1 MQKVVVITGASNG
14 MGLSA
19 VKLFASRNWI
29 VYGGARRVEKIP
41 TDHGIHALH
50 LDVTNHL
57 SNTAFIET
65 ILKEAGR
72 IDVLI
77 NNAGY
82 GEYGAV
88 EEVSLSKAKQQFD
101 TNFFGAAELSQLVL
115 PTMRQQKSGR
125 IINISSIGANI
136 YLPLGSYYHA
146 TKAALQLWS
155 DALDMEVKSF
165 GIRSITVQP
174 GLTRSEWGGI
184 AMENARKNAKENSV
198 YLPLLSRVGDL
209 LTVNNNAFVSSADDL
224 AALFYRAATD
234 GRVKLRYFSSATDR
248 LVVWFARSHPYLFK
262 KLLGVM
268 LKRVSRRK
276 QIKDIK

>member
-1 MQKVVVITGASNG
+1 MEKVVVITGASNG

-19 VKLFASRNWI
+19 AKLFAVKGWK

-41 TDHGIHALH
+41 TEHGIHALQ
-50 LDVTNHL
+50 LDVTDHL
-57 SNTAFIET
+57 SMFAFIET
-65 ILKEAGR
+65 ILKDAGR

-88 EEVSLSKAKQQFD
+88 EEVALSKARQQFE
-101 TNFFGAAELSQLVL
+101 TNFFGAAALTQLVL
-115 PTMRQQKSGR
+115 PVMRQQKSGR
-125 IINISSIGANI
+125 VINISSIGANI

-174 GLTRSEWGGI
+174 GLTHSEWGEI
-184 AMENARKNAKENSV
+184 AMENARKNAKTNSV
-198 YLPLLSRVGDL
+198 YLPLLRRVGGL
-209 LTVNNNAFVSSADDL
+209 LNVNSKVLVASADDL

-234 GRVKLRYFSSATDR
+234 ARVKRRYFNSVTDK
-248 LVVWFARSHPYLFK
+248 LAVWLARSHPYIFK
-262 KLLGVM
+262 KILGFM
-268 LKRVSRRK
+268 LNCVSRSTK
-276 QIKDIK
+276 SK

>member
-19 VKLFASRNWI
+19 AKLFASHNWI

-50 LDVTNHL
+50 LDVTDHL

-65 ILKEAGR
+65 IFKEAGR

-88 EEVSLSKAKQQFD
+88 EEVPISKAKQQFD
-101 TNFFGAAELSQLVL
+101 TNLFGAAELTQLVL
-115 PTMRQQKSGR
+115 PIMRQQKSGR

-165 GIRSITVQP
+165 GIRSITIQP
-174 GLTRSEWGGI
+174 GLTRSEWAGI

-198 YLPLLSRVGDL
+198 YLPLLSRVGSL
-209 LTVNNNAFVSSADDL
+209 LTVNNNVFVSSADEL

-234 GRVKLRYFSSATDR
+234 ARVKLRYFNHLTDR
-248 LVVWFARSHPYLFK
+248 MAVWLARSHPFVFK
-262 KLLGVM
+262 KILGLV
-268 LKRVSRRK
+268 LNLVSRSIGN
-276 QIKDIK
+276 Q

>member
-1 MQKVVVITGASNG
+1 MKKVVVITGASNG
-14 MGLSA
+14 MGLA
-19 VKLFASRNWI
+19 AAKLFASKGWL

-41 TDHGIHALH
+41 TEDGIHALR
-50 LDVTNHL
+50 LDVTDHQ

-65 ILKEAGR
+65 IIKEAGR

-88 EEVSLSKAKQQFD
+88 EEVPLSNAKKQFE

-125 IINISSIGANI
+125 IINISSIGANV

-165 GIRSITVQP
+165 GVRSITIQP
-174 GLTRSEWGGI
+174 GLTRSAWGDI
-184 AMENARKNAKENSV
+184 AMDNARKNAKEDSV
-198 YLPLLSRVGDL
+198 YLPLLSRVGGL
-209 LTVNNNAFVSSADDL
+209 LTVNNNAFVSSADKI
-224 AALFYRAATD
+224 AALFYKAATD
-234 GRVKLRYFSSATDR
+234 QRVKGRYFNSVADKMT
-248 LVVWFARSHPYLFK
+248 VWFARSHPYLFNK
-262 KLLGVM
+262 TLGLM
-268 LKRVSRRK
+268 LKRVSRRTEK
-276 QIKDIK
+276 